1 MSTSASRA
9 PATPWSASR
18 ATTQPTVELDLG
30 NASSGEEGSLTTFD
44 GATGVQVD
52 NIFSKLMF
60 AVRFGEPNFLLSDL
74 VHDNSQVLYNREPR
88 ERVERAA
95 PWLTVDS
102 DPYPAVIDGRIVWIL
117 DGYTTTDRYPL
128 AERESVDT
136 MLDDSLTPETTF
148 GTLPTDEINYM
159 RNAVKATV
167 DAYDGTVNLYAW
179 DESDPM
185 LEAWRNAFPGT
196 VQDRDEIPDSVMEHL
211 RYPEDLFKVQR
222 YQFARYH
229 VTDAGDFY
237 QDNDRWEV
245 PEDPYVDGTYQPP
258 YRLFVDDPSTVGDEH
273 LVAHLGLRAA
283 QQGQPRVVRLG
294 ELRRDQRRL
303 RPDHARCSSPTSRST
318 DRAWSPTRW
327 PTATTSDAS
336 CRRSTSVRPSRP
348 SATC

>member
-1 MSTSASRA
+1 MC
-9 PATPWSASR
+9 
-18 ATTQPTVELDLG
+18 
-30 NASSGEEGSLTTFD
+30 
-44 GATGVQVD
+44 QVD

-74 VHDNSQVLYNREPR
+74 VHDKSQVLYNREPR
-88 ERVERAA
+88 ERVERVA

-258 YRLFVDDPSTVGDEH
+258 YRLFVDDPSTVVDSTWSLTSVYVPRNKDNLASFVSVNSDATSDDYGQIT
-273 LVAHLGLRAA
+273 RAA
-283 QQGQPRVVRLG
+283 APQRAGRRTGPGRQRDGQQRQRPTRAAGVQPR
-294 ELRRDQRRL
+294 
-303 RPDHARCSSPTSRST
+303 
-318 DRAWSPTRW
+318 
-327 PTATTSDAS
+327 
-336 CRRSTSVRPSRP
+336 
-348 SATC
+348 